1 MGTSFY
7 PESCVQGKLTI
18 MVFVTAGT
26 QLPFDRLIKV
36 VDKIAAD
43 YPDVKFVVQA
53 LNSQYSANNIQ
64 IVDFLSSSD
73 FNKHLNN
80 AKLIISHAG
89 MGTIISALV
98 KRKPIIVMPRL
109 HKFNEHRNDHQLG
122 TAIQMDADG
131 YVFIAYNED
140 ELIAK
145 FNDMWPNKLTIR
157 KTITSE
163 APIEFI
169 QDLDNYIK
177 LK

>member
-1 MGTSFY
+1 
-7 PESCVQGKLTI
+7 

-98 KRKPIIVMPRL
+98 K
-109 HKFNEHRNDHQLG
+109 ESQL
-122 TAIQMDADG
+122 
-131 YVFIAYNED
+131 
-140 ELIAK
+140 L
-145 FNDMWPNKLTIR
+145 
-157 KTITSE
+157 
-163 APIEFI
+163 
-169 QDLDNYIK
+169 
-177 LK
+177 

>member
-1 MGTSFY
+1 
-7 PESCVQGKLTI
+7 
-18 MVFVTAGT
+18 
-26 QLPFDRLIKV
+26 
-36 VDKIAAD
+36 
-43 YPDVKFVVQA
+43 
-53 LNSQYSANNIQ
+53 
-64 IVDFLSSSD
+64 
-73 FNKHLNN
+73 
-80 AKLIISHAG
+80 
-89 MGTIISALV
+89 
-98 KRKPIIVMPRL
+98 MPRL